1 MTSERFPDIEIYLL
15 KAEANE
21 IFDWLG
27 TQFSKVEE
35 QKSNSKSVQ
44 WLVDG
49 NEVLF
54 TLNSNKNF
62 ASLWFKVN
70 STPWNNDLECGR
82 VLHAA
87 LGKEVRC
94 SKAAWQEGDEGP
106 AWTKL
111 IHGEEKDFDWD
122 K

>member
-1 MTSERFPDIEIYLL
+1 MSERFPDIEVYLL

-21 IFDWLG
+21 IHDWLC
-27 TQFSKVEE
+27 TQFSQVEE
-35 QKSNSKSVQ
+35 QKSTSRTVQ
-44 WLVDG
+44 WLVDDS
-49 NEVLF
+49 EVLF

-70 STPWNNDLECGR
+70 KTPWDN
-82 VLHAA
+82 A

-94 SKAAWQEGDEGP
+94 SKATWHEGDEGP

-111 IHGEEKDFDWD
+111 IHGEEKDFAWD